1 MLSRHSL
8 SRPLSFS
15 LCNWIISSQVLLDC
29 IFHINRIF
37 TFDLEWT
44 IIGLYLSH
52 QVSFYFSS
60 SPFQIIIFGVLLNY
74 IFHIKCSYIHVIFT
88 PSLRTNNKTKLN
100 DKKIIED
107 EWQNKIEWLRKHY
120 LGRIMKQKWI
130 INQNSSRTSHF
141 LFTTDTFL
149 SQLSESE
156 TSSY

>member
-15 LCNWIISSQVLLDC
+15 LCNWIISSRVLLDC

-74 IFHIKCSYIHVIFT
+74 IFHIKCSYIHVIFNHLGRIIKQNRIIKKNHRGWIIKQNRMIKKT
-88 PSLRTNNKTKLN
+88 LFRTNNETKMN
-100 DKKIIED
+100 
-107 EWQNKIEWLRKHY
+107 N
-120 LGRIMKQKWI
+120 
-130 INQNSSRTSHF
+130 
-141 LFTTDTFL
+141 
-149 SQLSESE
+149 ESKFI
-156 TSSY
+156 

>member
-88 PSLRTNNKTKLN
+88 PSLRTNNKTKSN
-100 DKKIIED
+100 NKK
-107 EWQNKIEWLRKHY
+107 KSHRV
-120 LGRIMKQKWI
+120 WI
-130 INQNSSRTSHF
+130 IKQNLMIKKTLFRTNN
-141 LFTTDTFL
+141 
-149 SQLSESE
+149 E
-156 TSSY
+156 TKLNN

>member
-74 IFHIKCSYIHVIFT
+74 ILRDVKNLMFFITSLHTHGWVPSQIVSLWTQFPRLKDQQSDYYFCTIWQANSQDQALSYNI
-88 PSLRTNNKTKLN
+88 NY
-100 DKKIIED
+100 
-107 EWQNKIEWLRKHY
+107 NKI
-120 LGRIMKQKWI
+120 
-130 INQNSSRTSHF
+130 T
-141 LFTTDTFL
+141 
-149 SQLSESE
+149 
-156 TSSY
+156 